1 MQKKSRI
8 WRRGLCACAAALS
21 LAAFPAAAHAQDSAS
36 RPTHAGST
44 PWPANPDWQQYVE
57 GPSTPNVTPVAVTR
71 TTGDDTTA
79 AALVAGGTGGATLTM
94 TSGGTAPAIVLDYG
108 KDIGGFPYFNVTAE
122 SGSPTLRAE
131 YSEGEQFLGTWGDEG
146 GAFNAGDPVRADSYT
161 VTAPGTIT
169 NTYIQGG
176 ERFEEITLTSPG
188 SVTLS
193 TAGIQ
198 FSAYRATPSDYQGY
212 FDSSSDQLNKI
223 WYAGAYTDQLDM
235 LPAGEATGDWLVS
248 NGSMT
253 ASGGDEGL
261 FDTGSTWTDY
271 TMSYQTE
278 VLDDQVGWVVR
289 AQSPGNEYL
298 FILNDSTDY
307 FGTPDSLQ
315 ELSVSGGTYH
325 LIATVPLPFTLA
337 ADTWHTVTSA
347 VSGTTV
353 TTSVDG
359 QEIGSIDSANFYPGT
374 PSFTSGTIG
383 FRENGSESAE
393 FKDLTVTDS
402 SGATLYSNAL
412 SAPSDLSDFTVPG
425 VNQLPVILD
434 GGKRDRNVWI
444 GDINVEGPAVYD
456 SLGTNGDAY
465 IKNSILLLGSYQL
478 SSGFVTGC
486 LAPQT
491 PVNTGPLIPGTT
503 ACYSASYSMYFADD
517 LADYYQATGD
527 LAFAKQEFPIVQR
540 ELAWNASL
548 VNAQGLLATDDTDG
562 LDWDWYDGEK
572 TGAVTEYNALYY
584 RDLTDG
590 AYLAQQTG
598 NTALATQYTNQ
609 AAALRTAINAN
620 LFNTSTGVYDVSTAL
635 RGTAA
640 QDANSDA
647 VLYGVAPAAA
657 VPGILAKLQSTLWG
671 AHGPVPFSS
680 DTTGYKTTV
689 SPFVSGYELR
699 ARLAA
704 GDTSDALQLL
714 SDVWGQMV
722 TPGPDYTGALWE
734 NVNPDGTI
742 PLNTTSLAHGWSS
755 TPTSALTD
763 YVLGA
768 RPVGAGYATWI
779 VQPQPGSL
787 SWAEGQV
794 PTAYGPLTVKWGR
807 ANGRAFDMEV
817 SAPSGTSG
825 TIAVPVSGGNTEVT
839 VNGVRVWDHGC
850 FRAGAEVTSA
860 HSDGSYVYLSVSQAG
875 DYRVTAK

>member
-1 MQKKSRI
+1 M
-8 WRRGLCACAAALS
+8 
-21 LAAFPAAAHAQDSAS
+21 
-36 RPTHAGST
+36 
-44 PWPANPDWQQYVE
+44 
-57 GPSTPNVTPVAVTR
+57 
-71 TTGDDTTA
+71 
-79 AALVAGGTGGATLTM
+79 
-94 TSGGTAPAIVLDYG
+94 
-108 KDIGGFPYFNVTAE
+108 
-122 SGSPTLRAE
+122 RAE

-161 VTAPGTIT
+161 VSAPGTIT

-176 ERFEEITLTSPG
+176 ERFEEITLTSAG

-198 FSAYRATPSDYQGY
+198 FSAYRATANDYQGY
-212 FDSSSDQLNKI
+212 FASSSDQLNKI
-223 WYAGAYTDQLDM
+223 WYAGAYTNQLDM
-235 LPAGEATGDWLVS
+235 LPAGEATGDWLVG

-261 FDTGSTWTDY
+261 LDTGGTWTDY

-278 VLDDQVGWVVR
+278 VLNDQVGWVVR
-289 AQSPGNEYL
+289 AQSIGNEYL

-325 LIATVPLPFTLA
+325 LIATVPLPSTLA
-337 ADTWHTVTSA
+337 ADTWHTVSSA

-359 QEIGSIDSANFYPGT
+359 QQIASINSADFYPGT
-374 PSFTSGTIG
+374 PSYASGTIG
-383 FRENGSESAE
+383 FRENGSESAA
-393 FKDLTVTDS
+393 FKDLTVTDA
-402 SGATLYSNAL
+402 SGATLYSNPLSTPAAL
-412 SAPSDLSDFTVPG
+412 GDFTVPG

-434 GGKRDRNVWI
+434 GAKRDRNVWI

-456 SLGTNGDAY
+456 SLGTNGDDY
-465 IKNSILLLGSYQL
+465 IKDSIRLLGSYQL
-478 SSGFVTGC
+478 TSGFVTGC

-517 LADYYQATGD
+517 LADYYRATGD

-548 VNAQGLLATDDTDG
+548 VNAQGLLVTDSSDG

-572 TGAVTEYNALYY
+572 TGAVTAYNALYY

-590 AYLAQQTG
+590 AYLAQETG
-598 NTALATQYTNQ
+598 DSTLATQYTNQ
-609 AAALRTAINAN
+609 AAALRTAINTN
-620 LFNTSTGVYDVSTAL
+620 LYNSSTGVYDVGTSL
-635 RGTAA
+635 RGTVA
-640 QDANSDA
+640 QDANADA
-647 VLYGVAPAAA
+647 VLFGVAPAGD
-657 VPGILAKLQSTLWG
+657 VPGILAKVRSTLWG

-680 DTTGYKTTV
+680 DTTGYKTLI

-704 GDTSDALQLL
+704 GDTTGATQLL

-722 TPGPDYTGALWE
+722 TPGEDYTGGLWE
-734 NVNPDGTI
+734 NVNSDGTI
-742 PLNTTSLAHGWSS
+742 PLGTTSLAHGWSS
-755 TPTSALTD
+755 TPTSALTG

-768 RPVGAGYATWI
+768 RPVGAGYSTWI

-794 PTAYGPLTVKWGR
+794 PTPHGPLTVKWGR
-807 ANGRAFDMEV
+807 KQGRGFTMEV

-825 TIAVPVSGGNTEVT
+825 TIAVPVSGWNTVVT
-839 VNGVRVWDHGC
+839 VNGTRVWSHGG
-850 FRAGAEVTSA
+850 FRTGAAITGA
-860 HSDGSYVYLSVSQAG
+860 YCAGSYVYLTVSRPG
-875 DYRVTAK
+875 DYRVTAG